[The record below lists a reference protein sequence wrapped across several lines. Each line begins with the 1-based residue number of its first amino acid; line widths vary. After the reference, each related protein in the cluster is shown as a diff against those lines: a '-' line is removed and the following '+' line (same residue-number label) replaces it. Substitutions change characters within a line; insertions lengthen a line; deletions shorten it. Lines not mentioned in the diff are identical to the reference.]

1 MSQGFGV
8 VDLAH
13 LPFPAHLKVDYIR
26 VYQPKG
32 EENIGCEPPGFPT
45 QAYIN
50 QFIEAYTDP
59 NLTTWVDDYHQTV
72 PK

>member
-1 MSQGFGV
+1 MSENFGV

-13 LPFPAHLKVDYIR
+13 LQFPMSMKVDYIR

-32 EENIGCEPPGFPT
+32 EENIGCEPSGFPT

-50 QFIEAYTDP
+50 QYIEAYSNP
-59 NLTTWVDDYHQTV
+59 NLTTWVNDYQQTV
-72 PK
+72 PR